1 MNDLLSLEGK
11 VALVTGAGQGVGEQI
26 ARHFAGHGAA
36 AVIVNDYFAERA
48 QAVAQSIRD
57 AGGNA
62 FAVQADVSDADSV
75 RRMVAQARELAG
87 PIDVLVNNAGNHSAT
102 PSPDVRKPFWEH
114 GREAW
119 NSAIE
124 VNFYGVIHCA
134 SACIPDMIERKR
146 GRIITIISDAGRVG
160 EPGLEIYSGAKAGAA
175 GFMRAIART
184 LGRYQVTANTV
195 AIAATATPA
204 IEKRLADD
212 PDRLK
217 KMMEKYVIRR
227 PGRPEDV
234 ANMVL
239 FLASD
244 ASAWITGQTYPVNG
258 GFSFAQ

>member
-87 PIDVLVNNAGNHSAT
+87 PIDVLVNNAGNHGAT

-114 GREAW
+114 GREA
-119 NSAIE
+119 
-124 VNFYGVIHCA
+124 
-134 SACIPDMIERKR
+134 
-146 GRIITIISDAGRVG
+146 
-160 EPGLEIYSGAKAGAA
+160 
-175 GFMRAIART
+175 
-184 LGRYQVTANTV
+184 
-195 AIAATATPA
+195 
-204 IEKRLADD
+204 
-212 PDRLK
+212 
-217 KMMEKYVIRR
+217 
-227 PGRPEDV
+227 
-234 ANMVL
+234 
-239 FLASD
+239 
-244 ASAWITGQTYPVNG
+244 
-258 GFSFAQ
+258 